1 MPHVFISYVRQDS
14 KPVER
19 LCNSLR
25 ENGIRVWID
34 QDNISPGT
42 RWKQAI
48 RKAIKEGD
56 FFIACFSPN
65 YINRASTYMNEELAL
80 AIESLRQKS
89 IERAWLIPVL
99 LSECEVPDLEIR
111 AGETLLDIQQVR
123 LYEDW
128 DFGIN
133 QILSVVKPANTIDAK
148 SPSEEEG
155 NVISVLFLAANPS
168 DTARLRTDEELRE
181 IQLSILSSELRDRF
195 HFEIRTAVRPQDLG
209 EALLRLRP
217 RFVHFSGH
225 GTSEGELILND
236 DSGMSRVISMGE
248 LASFFKLVSHQVE
261 CVVLNVAYS
270 EAVAKAIAK
279 EIKYVIGFNNLVG
292 DADAIIFAASFYR
305 ALSFG
310 REIEEA
316 FNLARGELRLRDES
330 GSVPV
335 LIMKE

>member
-19 LCNSLR
+19 LCSSLR
-25 ENGIRVWID
+25 ENGIRVWLD
-34 QDNISPGT
+34 RDNIRPGT

-80 AIESLRQKS
+80 AIEALRQKS

-128 DFGIN
+128 DFGIH
-133 QILSVVKPANTIDAK
+133 QILSVIKPDDAIDAK
-148 SPSEEEG
+148 TSRKVEKET
-155 NVISVLFLAANPS
+155 ITVLFLAANPS
-168 DTARLRTDEELRE
+168 DTARLHIDEELRE
-181 IQLSILSSELRDRF
+181 MQLNILQGAFRDRY
-195 HFEIRTAVRPQDLG
+195 HFEIRTAVRPKDLQV
-209 EALLRLRP
+209 ALVRLRP

-225 GTSEGELILND
+225 GTSSGGLILQD
-236 DSGMSRVISMGE
+236 DSGRSLVIDAPM
-248 LASFFKLVSHQVE
+248 LTTLFKVVSPDVE
-261 CVVLNVAYS
+261 CVVLNFSYS
-270 EAVAKAIAK
+270 IVLAKAIAK
-279 EIKYVIGFNNLVG
+279 EVKYVIGFNSVTDNAALT
-292 DADAIIFAASFYR
+292 FAAAFYG
-305 ALSFG
+305 AVANG
-310 REIEEA
+310 QTIEAA
-316 FNLARGELRLRDES
+316 FKLGQAELLLLDMRDSLPE
-330 GSVPV
+330 
-335 LIMKE
+335 LIIQG